1 MQHTPSLTTILLM
14 NDCGMHFMR
23 KMHLEMAFIVI
34 FCPILIEDYNVIL
47 WGELHTLK
55 RWRAD
60 DALSLMNGLLKKTK
74 NCTLHTDSGT
84 TMELCGP
91 QPNKDPCSQPACQ
104 W

>member
-60 DALSLMNGLLKKTK
+60 DALSLMNGLLKKNK
-74 NCTLHTDSGT
+74 KLHTAHRQWDNNGALWT
-84 TMELCGP
+84 TTK
-91 QPNKDPCSQPACQ
+91 QRSV
-104 W
+104 